1 MKSAISKIEIGGTEV
16 AAAQSETAAIMSMI
30 ERAARDPAVDIE
42 KMERLF
48 KMQQEASARR
58 AKTEYLAAFSQLQAI
73 LPTAARRGTGH
84 NNKKYARF
92 EDVIDALRKPLSEH
106 GFSLSHRID
115 TSNNMVRVTGV
126 LGHRGGH
133 SEQTDIIL
141 PPDASGNKTLTHAIA
156 SSISYGKRYV
166 SLTLTGVATDDD
178 DDAKAATAGPAI
190 SEDQQIE
197 LRDILIAK
205 NLSETEFC
213 KFLKVEKLSALPAS
227 QMEAAKTVL
236 MKAKA
241 RTE

>member
-1 MKSAISKIEIGGTEV
+1 MTALTKIKPSDMPTV
-16 AAAQSETAAIMSMI
+16 AAQSETAAIMSMI

-48 KMQQEASARR
+48 KMQQDAEARR
-58 AKTEYLAAFSQLQAI
+58 ARTEYLAAFSELQAI
-73 LPTAARRGTGH
+73 LPTATRRGTGH

-92 EDVIDALRKPLSEH
+92 EDVIEALRAPLSEH

-141 PPDASGNKTLTHAIA
+141 PPDTSGNKPMTHAIA

-166 SLTLTGVATDDD
+166 SLTLTGIATDDD
-178 DDAKAATAGPAI
+178 DDAKAATAAPAI

-197 LRDILIAK
+197 LRDILLAK
-205 NLSETEFC
+205 NLSEPEFC
-213 KFLKVEKLSALPAS
+213 KFLQVEKLSELPAKK
-227 QMEAAKTVL
+227 MEAAKTVL
-236 MKAKA
+236 IKAKA
-241 RTE
+241 RSE